1 MPSIPFPPLHF
12 ASRSAKSN
20 GPYYCPN
27 LFLALSPQCQ
37 TSRSSTTRPH
47 TTSSGL
53 LALSLSLS
61 LSLSPTRLPSRLTQL
76 NPSYG
81 TLLGSSIYQSFIN
94 GIVSYRALSRPQ
106 FSTLQA
112 ALTPVYFALQ
122 TALPVLMALTYPGVK
137 SLTATEASSL
147 RGLLQ
152 EQNRYTVLAPIATIC
167 ALNAIN
173 LLWAGPVTTR
183 IMKERKHQETR
194 DGKKYYD
201 QGTQSKE
208 MQRLNRA
215 FGRMHGVSAVTNLVG
230 LGVTVFYGF
239 LLAERLQ

>member
-1 MPSIPFPPLHF
+1 
-12 ASRSAKSN
+12 
-20 GPYYCPN
+20 
-27 LFLALSPQCQ
+27 
-37 TSRSSTTRPH
+37 
-47 TTSSGL
+47 
-53 LALSLSLS
+53 
-61 LSLSPTRLPSRLTQL
+61 
-76 NPSYG
+76 
-81 TLLGSSIYQSFIN
+81 
-94 GIVSYRALSRPQ
+94 
-106 FSTLQA
+106 
-112 ALTPVYFALQ
+112 
-122 TALPVLMALTYPGVK
+122 MALTYPGVK

-194 DGKKYYD
+194 DGKKYWE
-201 QGTQSKE
+201 QGAQSKE

-215 FGRMHGVSAVTNLVG
+215 FGRMHGVSALTNLVG